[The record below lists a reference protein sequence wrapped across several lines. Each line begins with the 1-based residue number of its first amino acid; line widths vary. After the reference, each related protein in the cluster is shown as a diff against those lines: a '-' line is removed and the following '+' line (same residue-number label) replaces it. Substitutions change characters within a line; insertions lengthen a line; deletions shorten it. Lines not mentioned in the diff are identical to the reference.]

1 MALHFRDRGPGIPP
15 EIRDRVFEPF
25 FTTKK
30 SGSGIGLAVAAQAV
44 GDNGGR
50 IYLEEAR
57 GAHVGAEFVVVFPL
71 AAIEATRREEV
82 AGSGEDLLV
91 SSIPATEAARDGRVA
106 ASVSGGLPPHL
117 LTPEGVKTL
126 MALSSGDPE
135 EVN

>member
-1 MALHFRDRGPGIPP
+1 VALHFQDRGPGIPP

-44 GDNGGR
+44 ADNGGR

-57 GAHVGAEFVVVFPL
+57 GAHAGAEFVVVFPL
-71 AAIEATRREEV
+71 AAIEAPRREEV
-82 AGSGEDLLV
+82 GGTGHDLFVGSV
-91 SSIPATEAARDGRVA
+91 PPTETARDGGVS

-117 LTPEGVKTL
+117 LTPEGVKSL
-126 MALSSGDPE
+126 MALSSRDPE